1 MYRVGN
7 RALGIDQWRLD
18 AALSVLVARTRHV
31 IAVDVGGTETKAALV
46 AGTAS
51 DVRAVRQRRRATTRD
66 ADAVVDDVA
75 ALVDDLRAGADDVEA
90 VGLVVPGVVDEA
102 QGVGVY
108 SANLGWQDYPFVKQ
122 VEARTGLRTAF
133 GHDVRAGGLAEL
145 RTGNARGLRDAVI
158 MPIGTGI
165 AAALVLD
172 GRIYRG
178 DGSVGEIGH
187 VDVGHGDPCGCGQTG
202 CVEARA
208 SSAAIARRYTER
220 SGNPVTGA
228 ADVARLVRAGENDA
242 VVVWHEAVDALAR
255 GILLVAALLGPE
267 AVVLGGGLALAGPL
281 LVDPLRDRLD
291 GLITFQRRP
300 ELRLAAL
307 GDEAGCLGA
316 ALLAIDMLEER

>member
-1 MYRVGN
+1 M
-7 RALGIDQWRLD
+7 
-18 AALSVLVARTRHV
+18 ARTRHV

-46 AGTAS
+46 AGTTG
-51 DVRAVRQRRRATTRD
+51 DVRAVRQRRRATPKD
-66 ADAVVDDVA
+66 AEAVVDEVA
-75 ALVDDLRAGADDVEA
+75 SLVEDLRADADVEA
-90 VGLVVPGVVDEA
+90 VGLVVPGVVDED
-102 QGVGVY
+102 GGIGVY
-108 SANLGWQDYPFVKQ
+108 SANLGWQDFPFVKQ
-122 VEARTGLRTAF
+122 VEARTGLRTSF
-133 GHDVRAGGLAEL
+133 GHDVRAGGLAEF
-145 RTGNARGLRDAVI
+145 RIGSARGLGNAVI

-178 DGSVGEIGH
+178 DGCVGEIGH
-187 VDVGHGDPCGCGQTG
+187 VDVGHGDPCGCGQSG

-208 SSAAIARRYTER
+208 SSAAIARRYAER
-220 SGNPVTGA
+220 TGRPVNGA
-228 ADVARLVRAGENDA
+228 ADVAELVRAGEPDA
-242 VVVWHEAVDALAR
+242 VVVWQEAVDALAR

-281 LVDPLRDRLD
+281 LTDPLRDRLD

>member
-1 MYRVGN
+1 M
-7 RALGIDQWRLD
+7 
-18 AALSVLVARTRHV
+18 ARTRHV

-46 AGTAS
+46 AGTAL
-51 DVRAVRQRRRATTRD
+51 DVRAVKQRRRATTRD
-66 ADAVVDDVA
+66 AEAVVDDVA
-75 ALVDDLRAGADDVEA
+75 ALVEELRAGTDVEA
-90 VGLVVPGVVDEA
+90 VGLVVPGVVDEDN
-102 QGVGVY
+102 GIGVY

-122 VEARTGLRTAF
+122 VEARIGLKTSF

-145 RTGNARGLRDAVI
+145 RIGNARGLRNAVI

-165 AAALVLD
+165 AGALVLD

-208 SSAAIARRYTER
+208 SSAAIARRYAER
-220 SGNPVTGA
+220 TGNPVHGA
-228 ADVARLVRAGENDA
+228 ADVAKLVRAGDPDA
-242 VVVWHEAVDALAR
+242 VMVWQEAVEALAR

-281 LVDPLRDRLD
+281 LTDPLRDRLD